1 MKKYFLI
8 IFTVLILISC
18 KRINSII
25 DGVNLKEENF
35 SEFNVKFDTLTQTK
49 NGELTKAVLFRN
61 NLYCMFETSRKN
73 TTQQF
78 IKMKVFN
85 QKGKFIEDVFVPEE
99 IQNMPHYDLIVEK
112 DSLYVKENQ
121 FEKENFV
128 LGRYIADL
136 NKIETR
142 NFSTFKDE
150 IYNIYS
156 DSKGEWGGT
165 FFFENNK
172 TKEVFETYSSC
183 PLVVNKIKEDYYV
196 TNGGMYSSD
205 VLKISDPIK
214 LHKSKLNLNENVGS
228 KYHEGVEKILN
239 IDDVNI
245 ATSFVNQDQLFHLYS
260 DKNNVFVG
268 VIENGK
274 MKPQYKFAFNFY
286 PHLNQKLDNG
296 KQLLT
301 FYIPSTKENGIL
313 IIDQK
318 SFYFHI
324 LK

>member
-8 IFTVLILISC
+8 VFSTLILVSC
-18 KRINSII
+18 KKTNSIVEKI
-25 DGVNLKEENF
+25 NLSDQNQDG
-35 SEFNVKFDTLTQTK
+35 FNVKTDTFIVGK
-49 NGELTKAVLFRN
+49 NGDLTKAVLFRN
-61 NLYCMFETSRKN
+61 NFYCMFETSRKN

-85 QKGKFIEDVFVPEE
+85 QKGKFVEDVFVPQE

-128 LGRYIADL
+128 LGEYIADL

-142 NFSTFKDE
+142 NFPVFKDE

-156 DSKGEWGGT
+156 DCKGEWAGT
-165 FFFENNK
+165 IFFENNK
-172 TKEVFETYSSC
+172 TKKVFETYSNC
-183 PLVVNKIKEDYYV
+183 VVAVNKIKNDYYI
-196 TNGGMYSSD
+196 TNMGMYSSN
-205 VLKISDPIK
+205 VLKIADPTK
-214 LHKSKLNLNENVGS
+214 LYKSKLDFNKNEGS
-228 KYHEGVEKILN
+228 KYDIGTEVIL
-239 IDDVNI
+239 DADEVSI

-260 DKNNVFVG
+260 NKNNVFVG
-268 VIENGK
+268 VIEGGK

-286 PHLNQKLDNG
+286 PHLNQKLNNG
-296 KQLLT
+296 KQILT
-301 FYIPSTKENGIL
+301 FYIPSNKESGIL
-313 IIDQK
+313 IIDK
-318 SFYFHI
+318 KNFYFHI

>member
-8 IFTVLILISC
+8 VFTSLILVSC
-18 KRINSII
+18 KKTNSIVDKI
-25 DGVNLKEENF
+25 NLSDQNQDR
-35 SEFNVKFDTLTQTK
+35 FNVKTDTFIVEK
-49 NGELTKAVLFRN
+49 NGDLTKAVLFRN
-61 NLYCMFETSRKN
+61 NFYCMFETSRKN
-73 TTQQF
+73 TIQQF
-78 IKMKVFN
+78 IKMLVFN

-128 LGRYIADL
+128 LGEYVADL

-142 NFSTFKDE
+142 NFPIFKDE

-156 DSKGEWGGT
+156 DCKGEWGGT
-165 FFFENNK
+165 IFFENNK

-183 PLVVNKIKEDYYV
+183 PVVVNKIKKEYYV
-196 TNGGMYSSD
+196 TNNGMYSSN
-205 VLKISDPIK
+205 VLKISEPTK
-214 LHKSKLNLNENVGS
+214 LHKSKLNLNESEGS
-228 KYHEGVEKILN
+228 KYDQGVEEILN

-245 ATSFVNQDQLFHLYS
+245 ATSFVNQDQLFYLYS
-260 DKNNVFVG
+260 DKNNVFIG
-268 VIENGK
+268 FIENRK
-274 MKPQYKFAFNFY
+274 MKPRYKFDFNFY
-286 PHLNQKLDNG
+286 PHLNQTLDDG

-301 FYIPSTKENGIL
+301 FYIPSSKENGIL
-313 IIDQK
+313 IIDHNN
-318 SFYFHI
+318 FFFHM